1 VASVSALSAGLQL
14 SNETVVDGV
23 AAVGDVEQDVDLLHV
38 LHQASGDDGVG
49 TAGLAGPV
57 DDPGVDVSG
66 GGGGGGGEGQEVD
79 HLYED
84 AEEEEHVDHYK
95 SQERVTTSHL
105 AGRV

>member
-14 SNETVVDGV
+14 SDETVVDGV

-38 LHQASGDDGVG
+38 LHQAPGDDGVG
-49 TAGLAGPV
+49 TAGLGGPV